1 MIKTHFKL
9 FKPSLKITI
18 ILKEFDLYEVS
29 FESKNIV
36 IVFGLVFGLNN
47 LNACDHLIF
56 ELLKLGIFLQE
67 VLLLWEQ
74 FYLVVGANNKPAVRW
89 EICGKTFDGSL
100 KLKIIWIYLWMNFR
114 PQKGHSWGFSPL
126 WIFRWR

>member
-9 FKPSLKITI
+9 FKPSLKITF

-29 FESKNIV
+29 FESKNIF
-36 IVFGLVFGLNN
+36 IVFELVFGLNN

-67 VLLLWEQ
+67 VLLL
-74 FYLVVGANNKPAVRW
+74 
-89 EICGKTFDGSL
+89 
-100 KLKIIWIYLWMNFR
+100 
-114 PQKGHSWGFSPL
+114 
-126 WIFRWR
+126 